1 MLETILY
8 IFGAVVGFFVLMNAY
23 VMLSGWM
30 KRGKK
35 LENLRGE
42 LGKQIMAGKRL
53 LIYFY
58 SPSCTACKT
67 MTPVVSKL
75 NKENKNVQ
83 MVNLATDMEIGRKFG
98 VMGTPATVIV
108 ENERIEKFLL
118 GARSEQFLRNLL

>member
-1 MLETILY
+1 MFETILY
-8 IFGAVVGFFVLMNAY
+8 IFGAVVGFFLLMNVY

-58 SPSCTACKT
+58 SPSCAACKT

-83 MVNLATDMEIGRKFG
+83 MVNLSTDM
-98 VMGTPATVIV
+98 
-108 ENERIEKFLL
+108 
-118 GARSEQFLRNLL
+118 